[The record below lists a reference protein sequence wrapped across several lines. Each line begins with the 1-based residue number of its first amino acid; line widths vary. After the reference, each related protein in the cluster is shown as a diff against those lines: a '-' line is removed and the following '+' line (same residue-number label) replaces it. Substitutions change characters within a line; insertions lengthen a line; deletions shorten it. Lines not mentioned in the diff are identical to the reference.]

1 MVLIFWGILQKKRER
16 CFFMSKFE
24 KLASPVQIGRMQ
36 LPNRMVMAPM
46 VTNYSYIDGSVTGR
60 LLAYLAERAAGG
72 VGMIITEAA
81 FVKQSGKGFPNQL
94 GVHSDRLIPGLRK
107 LTEEVHRFGTKICLQ
122 LYHGGRQTSSAVTG
136 SPIVA
141 PSPIP
146 DPIKE
151 ETPRELS
158 AEEIREIVAAFGAA
172 ARRAVAAG
180 FDAVE
185 LHGANGYLI
194 NQFLSP
200 HTNRRTDEYGGSFEN
215 RMRFPL
221 EIVQGVRKAVGPDFP
236 IIYRLGAD
244 EKVDGGLTLEETK
257 AAAKRLEEEGVN
269 ALHVSAGI
277 YESAAWIVQPYYLPR
292 GCLVDLARGIKSAVT
307 IPVIAVGRFNDLELA
322 EAVLAKGEA
331 DLIAFGRQ
339 LLTDPD
345 TPAKVI
351 QGRLDDIRRCIACC
365 QACIDELFLDHPIG
379 CTVNART
386 GFEEEF
392 PLDKSSFP
400 RRVLVVGG
408 GVSGMEVA
416 RVAALRGHNVT
427 LWEKTEKLGGQIV
440 LAALPPQKDEIAL
453 FREYLIGQLKKLNV
467 NVKKNKEATLEAI
480 RAEAPDVVVVATG
493 ARPAEAGVPGAE
505 RKNVVNA
512 WDVLAGRAEAGEK
525 VAIIGGGLVG
535 CDTADYLA
543 EKGREV
549 TIVEALPQIAEGIG
563 PLVGAI
569 LLGRLEKYG
578 VKVVTGARL
587 LSIDDGS
594 INVEIDGNNEV
605 LDGFDTVVLAM
616 GSIPD
621 DNLAGKLEGTGI
633 EYYVIGDAWNPRRI
647 THAVY
652 EAMRVGHEL

>member
-1 MVLIFWGILQKKRER
+1 MG
-16 CFFMSKFE
+16 
-24 KLASPVQIGRMQ
+24 KLEMLTSPIQIGKMQ

-46 VTNYSYIDGSVTGR
+46 VTNYCYQDGSVTGR
-60 LLAYLAERAAGG
+60 LRAYMAERAAGG

-81 FVKQSGKGFPNQL
+81 YVKQSGEGFQNQL

-136 SPIVA
+136 STIVA

-146 DPIKE
+146 DPTIG

-158 AEEIREIVAAFGAA
+158 VEEIREIVAAFGAA
-172 ARRAVAAG
+172 AGRAVAAG

-194 NQFLSP
+194 NEFLSP

-221 EIVQGVRKAVGPDFP
+221 EVVRAVRKAAGPDYP

-244 EKVDGGLTLEETK
+244 EKVDGGLTLEKTK

-277 YESAAWIVQPYYLPR
+277 YESAAWIIQPYYLPR
-292 GCLVDLARGIKSAVT
+292 GCLVDLARGIKSAVS
-307 IPVIAVGRFNDLELA
+307 IPVIAVGRFNDPELA

-345 TPAKVI
+345 TPAKVL

-392 PLDKSSFP
+392 PLDKSPSP

-416 RVAALRGHNVT
+416 RVAALRGHHVT
-427 LWEKTEKLGGQIV
+427 LWEKTEKLGGQIT
-440 LAALPPQKDEIAL
+440 LAAIPPQKDEIAL
-453 FREYLIGQLKKLNV
+453 FREYLIGQLKRLNIDVKLNR
-467 NVKKNKEATLEAI
+467 EATLETI
-480 RAEAPDVVVVATG
+480 RDAAPDVVVVATG
-493 ARPAEAGVPGAE
+493 AKPAGADVPGAE
-505 RKNVVNA
+505 LKNVVNA
-512 WDVLAGRAEAGEK
+512 WDVLAGRAETGK
-525 VAIIGGGLVG
+525 RVAVIGGGLVG
-535 CDTADYLA
+535 CDTADYLG

-549 TIVEALPQIAEGIG
+549 TIIEALPQIAEGIG

-569 LLGRLEKYG
+569 LLARLDKYG
-578 VKVVTGARL
+578 VKIITGAKF
-587 LSIDDGS
+587 LSIDDGGG
-594 INVEIDGNNEV
+594 NVEIDGNNEV
-605 LDGFDTVVLAM
+605 LVGFDTVVLAL
-616 GSIPD
+616 GSVPD
-621 DNLAGKLEGTGI
+621 DNLAEKLEGTGI

-647 THAVY
+647 THAVH
-652 EAMRVGHEL
+652 EAVRVGHEL